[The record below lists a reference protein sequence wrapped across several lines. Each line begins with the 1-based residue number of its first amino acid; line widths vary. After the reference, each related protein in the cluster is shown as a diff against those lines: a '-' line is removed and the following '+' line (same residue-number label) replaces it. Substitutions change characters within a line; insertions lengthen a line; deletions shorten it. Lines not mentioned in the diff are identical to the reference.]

1 MQNPN
6 KVCEL
11 CSEEFT
17 PKRTDAKFCGRKC
30 RSTSNNRAKAKDEE
44 YLKPIFKVIKQNRA
58 ILKHIFED
66 SENIDNI
73 VPSIYLIESG
83 FKLGYVTMFMLSQE
97 SNAELH
103 IIGDYSIR
111 KISEDKFKVEK
122 NDRF

>member
-1 MQNPN
+1 MQNLN
-6 KVCEL
+6 KVCEFCL
-11 CSEEFT
+11 EEFT

-30 RSTSNNRAKAKDEE
+30 RSTSNNRATANDEA
-44 YLKPIFKVIKQNRA
+44 YLKSPIKVIKKNRA

-66 SENIDNI
+66 PENTDNI
-73 VPSIYLIESG
+73 VPSVYLIESG

-97 SNAELH
+97 SNVELH

-111 KISEDKFKVEK
+111 KVSEDKFKVEK